1 MFWKFLLIKMKTF
14 LLEGINE
21 RKKAKRKKA
30 RWREGNINSPIGWR
44 VYLLLLLALSLMVSP
59 ALAVDIE
66 EIYRL
71 AQRSDHVIRKAKVI
85 RAGSQE
91 VVEQSRARFWPKI
104 SASTF
109 YTQNAQERTVHNFN
123 NTVLFNSNPEYNSSG
138 YSVSIT
144 QSLFDYDAM
153 VNSEQ
158 AWAQHALADKQ
169 YDETDNLLL
178 LRVITAYLGVLAA
191 KEEIRY
197 REQELQTLKKQLE
210 QMEYRLK
217 LGISAKIDV
226 SEAKAGYDLASANRT
241 TAYIRL
247 SIANEALREIT
258 GQLHDNL
265 DALNMKA
272 AFGLP
277 SPNDLGY
284 WVKAAH
290 ENNHRL
296 QVAQQQLQVA
306 RIGVKKQDSS
316 RYPYLSL
323 IATYNYYNDLD
334 LDYAGVELET
344 SSITARLGWDFYQGG
359 AVSSRVRQA
368 EYYKEQVDIS
378 LQQQKS
384 LIERQVRDA
393 YFILIGGVSRIHE
406 LEQSIKSQKI
416 VVEANVAGYDAGQR
430 TSFDVINARS
440 TLYTLR
446 RRLAQTQ
453 HDNVLHHAILKFTSG
468 VLSAKDLERINKI
481 LE

>member
-1 MFWKFLLIKMKTF
+1 MYWKILTTKMKTF
-14 LLEGINE
+14 LPEG
-21 RKKAKRKKA
+21 KSLRKKA
-30 RWREGNINSPIGWR
+30 RGCAGTVSPLKGLQ
-44 VYLLLLLALSLMVSP
+44 VCLLLLLASLLMVSP
-59 ALAVDIE
+59 VLAVDIE
-66 EIYRL
+66 EIFRL

-91 VVEQSRARFWPKI
+91 IVEQSKARYWPKV

-109 YTQNAQERTVHNFN
+109 YTQNAQNRTVHNFN
-123 NTVLFNSNPEYNSSG
+123 NTVLFNSNPEYDSSG

-169 YDETDNLLL
+169 YDETDNLLV

-191 KEEIRY
+191 KKEIHY
-197 REQELQTLKKQLE
+197 RELELQTLKKQLG

-272 AFGLP
+272 TFGLP

-284 WVKAAH
+284 WIKAGH

-306 RIGVKKQDSS
+306 RIGVKRQDSS

-384 LIERQVRDA
+384 LVERQVRDA

-416 VVEANVAGYDAGQR
+416 VVEANVAGYGAGQR
-430 TSFDVINARS
+430 TSFDVINART

-446 RRLAQTQ
+446 RRLAQAR
-453 HDNVLHHAILKFTSG
+453 HDNVLHHVVLKFTAG
-468 VLSAKDLERINKI
+468 VLSVEDLEKIKQI